1 MSQPKTPNP
10 NPQNNIRGEP
20 LELEDLLD
28 FATIDPADIESAK
41 QWWDENA
48 SDDNWIGALDRE
60 PLNE

>member
-1 MSQPKTPNP
+1 MSQPKNP
-10 NPQNNIRGEP
+10 NQTPQDSIRGEP

-60 PLNE
+60 PIDE